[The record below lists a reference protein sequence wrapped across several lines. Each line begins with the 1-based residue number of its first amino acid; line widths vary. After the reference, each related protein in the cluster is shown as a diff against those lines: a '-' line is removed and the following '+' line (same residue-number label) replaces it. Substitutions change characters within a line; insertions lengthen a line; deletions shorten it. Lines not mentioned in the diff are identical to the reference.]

1 MRKTL
6 KRRAR
11 KNRTR
16 KGGVNESAIKP
27 PNNNGRN
34 KNQPVES
41 ISRPEIKLIDPNI
54 RNHRETFN
62 KNAFKFLQWHAARG
76 VLPRNVVGFKPNK
89 KPQVESTPRP
99 EINVNKGPNT
109 RNARRTFHPAALA
122 HYQKMARQN
131 VLPNVAGFKP

>member
-16 KGGVNESAIKP
+16 KGGVNESTL
-27 PNNNGRN
+27 
-34 KNQPVES
+34 
-41 ISRPEIKLIDPNI
+41 RPEINVKKEPSIRDP
-54 RNHRETFN
+54 RKTFHPA
-62 KNAFKFLQWHAARG
+62 AFKFLQWHAARG
-76 VLPRNVVGFKPNK
+76 VLPRNVAGFKPNK

-109 RNARRTFHPAALA
+109 RNPKSFHPAALA
-122 HYQKMARQN
+122 HYKMMARQN
-131 VLPNVAGFKP
+131 VLPNVAGFKPEK